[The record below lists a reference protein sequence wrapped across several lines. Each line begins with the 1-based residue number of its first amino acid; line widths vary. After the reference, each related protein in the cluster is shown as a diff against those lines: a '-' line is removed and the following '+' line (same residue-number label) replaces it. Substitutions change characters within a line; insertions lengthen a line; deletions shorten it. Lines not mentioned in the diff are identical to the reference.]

1 MRRFAT
7 HVFVYTLGA
16 TLIWWLSHRWIAP
29 ISIDAARLL
38 HQLIGLPA
46 PYLIVE
52 TLDYFWLSPPM
63 QLFVGLVFASSWL
76 RRPQRLYT
84 LLIGGTLLWFLV
96 VMHIFAISSPY
107 LGAGQ
112 TRYLIG
118 TLLAKGHLIA
128 LPILFWLILT
138 PLPKSSRLH
147 VGPAKFESDPNRP
160 IARYEW
166 KRPTLAVLICLIVPA
181 ALWTLS
187 VTDPLPVKTARKN
200 LAAAMRSGD
209 IDRITL
215 SAARLGKIQERE
227 THRRDQNLYYLVGRL
242 CQAAGN
248 VRLARE
254 MLLHPAIHPKAR
266 AALRRELNFRP
277 APAP

>member
-1 MRRFAT
+1 MRRYAT
-7 HVFVYTLGA
+7 HVFIYTLGA
-16 TLIWWLSHRWIAP
+16 TLVWWVSHGWIAP

-38 HQLIGLPA
+38 HRLVGMPA

-63 QLFVGLVFASSWL
+63 QLFVGLVLASSW
-76 RRPQRLYT
+76 RSRPQRLLT
-84 LLIGGTLLWFLV
+84 LLIGCTLLWFLV
-96 VMHIFAISSPY
+96 VMHIFAIASPY

-112 TRYLIG
+112 ARYVIG

-138 PLPKSSRLH
+138 PLPKPSRLH
-147 VGPAKFESDPNRP
+147 AGPAQFESDPNRP
-160 IARYEW
+160 IALFEW
-166 KRPTLAVLICLIVPA
+166 KRPTLAVLFCLVVPA
-181 ALWTLS
+181 SLWALS
-187 VTDPLPVKTARKN
+187 VTDPPPVKTARNN
-200 LAAAMRSGD
+200 LAAAMRTGD

-248 VRLARE
+248 DKLARE
-254 MLLHPAIHPKAR
+254 MLLHPSIHPKAR
-266 AALRRELNFRP
+266 AVMREELNP
-277 APAP
+277 GP